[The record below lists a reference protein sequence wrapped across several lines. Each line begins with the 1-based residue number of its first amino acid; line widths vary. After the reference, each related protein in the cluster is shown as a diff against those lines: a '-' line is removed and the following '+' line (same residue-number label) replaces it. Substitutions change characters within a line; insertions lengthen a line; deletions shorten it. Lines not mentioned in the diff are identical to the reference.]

1 MHGTPS
7 SVHQAVI
14 LAAGV
19 RTGFNIPVAL
29 LEIEET
35 TVIER
40 QIEQL
45 REAGIE
51 RIAVVAGY
59 RPELFQRLE
68 SDAVSIVYSER
79 YKWTGTMYSLSLA
92 RPLVD
97 RDFLLLE
104 GDLVFEGRALYY
116 LLAHPESTCLLLANE
131 SGSGDE
137 ALVELRDDAV
147 FKISKDIH
155 QLRRIDGEFIGM
167 SKLSLAAFDDML
179 TYFSDSDNPYLNYE
193 YALLSVG
200 DRHHLAFT
208 KADDMVWAELDT
220 PHQYETF
227 KFRTYP
233 KLKRREADFQIRRIA
248 EKARTILGTGY
259 EITGPIEKMGGMN
272 NHNYKIPTNRGDYV
286 FRMPGKGTE
295 ESVNREQEYKNS
307 VLTFEL
313 GLDCETMYFDVA
325 SGLKITKYIDNAET
339 LTVASAKREPNMALM
354 ARGLRRLHDSGRLFE
369 RTFDPFENIA
379 EFERAVY
386 KREGLM
392 FEDYDVVKRAVH
404 RLRQELEARGLE
416 YVPCHLD
423 AWPENFVKSGR
434 RIFLIDWEY
443 SGNYDRLWDVVSI
456 GLECGYSS
464 SEEELFLKKYFDGPP
479 DPGARRKMDILRIL
493 MDVHWSLWALAKV
506 SSGDEDLYDYS
517 RERYERGKENLRKYE
532 AMYHAREQIRS
543 L

>member
-7 SVHQAVI
+7 TVRQAVI

-19 RTGFNIPVAL
+19 RTGFDLPVAL
-29 LEIEET
+29 LEIEGT

-40 QIEQL
+40 QIKKL
-45 REAGIE
+45 RDVGIE

-59 RPELFQRLE
+59 RPDLFQRLE
-68 SDAVSIVYSER
+68 SGTVSIVYSQR

-92 RPLVD
+92 RSLVD
-97 RDFLLLE
+97 GDFLLLE
-104 GDLVFEGRALYY
+104 GDLVFEERALQY
-116 LLAHPESTCLLLANE
+116 LLAHPESICLLLANE

-179 TYFSDSDNPYLNYE
+179 AYFSDSDNPYLNYE

-208 KADDMVWAELDT
+208 KVDDMVWAELDT
-220 PHQYETF
+220 PHQYETL
-227 KFRTYP
+227 KFFTYP
-233 KLKRREADFQIRRIA
+233 KLKRREADFQARRIA
-248 EKARTILGTGY
+248 EKALSILGAGY
-259 EITGPIEKMGGMN
+259 EIAGSIEKMGGMN

-295 ESVNREQEYKNS
+295 ESVDRVQEYKNS
-307 VLTFEL
+307 LLTFEL
-313 GLDCETMYFDVA
+313 GLDCETVYFDVA
-325 SGLKITKYIDNAET
+325 SGLKMTKYIDNAET
-339 LTVASAKREPNMALM
+339 LTVASAKREPNMELM

-379 EFERAVY
+379 EFERDVY
-386 KREGLM
+386 EREGLM
-392 FEDYDVVKRAVH
+392 FGDYDVVESALY
-404 RLRQELEARGLE
+404 RLGEELEAEGME

-423 AWPENFVKSGR
+423 AWPENFVKSGH
-434 RIFLIDWEY
+434 RIYLIDWEY

-456 GLECGYSS
+456 GLECGYSPP
-464 SEEELFLKKYFDGPP
+464 EEELFIKKYFDGPP
-479 DPGARRKMDILRIL
+479 DPGSRRKMDILRIL
-493 MDVHWSLWALAKV
+493 MDIHWSLWALAKV

-517 RERYERGKENLRKYE
+517 RDRYERGKENLRKYE
-532 AMYHAREQIRS
+532 AMYYAHEQIKS